1 MFKLSRK
8 TVINF
13 TLVSCAVLLVSNF
26 LSCFKN
32 PAQKIFKPHLSFI
45 GLVKRELSG
54 FIFYH
59 RNMIQAE
66 RLQNDIDLLRWR
78 LFDLRELSQEN
89 TRLKNLFNFKQKSS
103 LRLVAARVIGRSLD
117 SWSSSVIID
126 KGRYNGIKSGM
137 GVISPQG
144 LVGSIVESTDNTS
157 KVLLINDPNQG
168 ISCIVQRSRQEGLVS
183 GILGTNLIMRYLPDE
198 AQIIVGDIIITS
210 ELSQIYPKGLLLGR
224 VVDIG
229 REFSG
234 LNRYAL
240 VKPAVDLTNI
250 EEVLVVIP

>member
-1 MFKLSRK
+1 MFKLPRK
-8 TVINF
+8 TLINVI
-13 TLVSCAVLLVSNF
+13 LVCGVVFLVFNF

-32 PAQKIFKPHLSFI
+32 PAQKIFKPHLSLI

-54 FIFYH
+54 VIFYH
-59 RNMIQAE
+59 RNMLQAE
-66 RLQNDIDLLRWR
+66 RLQNDVNLLRWR

-89 TRLKNLFNFKQKSS
+89 ARLKNLLNFKQKSS
-103 LRLVAARVIGRSLD
+103 LRFVAARVIGRSVD

-137 GVISPQG
+137 VVISPQG
-144 LVGSIVESTDNTS
+144 LVGSIVESMDNTS

-168 ISCIVQRSRQEGLVS
+168 IFCIVQRSRQEGLVN
-183 GILGTNLIMRYLPDE
+183 GALGSNLVMRYLPDE
-198 AQIIVGDIIITS
+198 AQIIVGDVIVTS
-210 ELSQIYPKGLLLGR
+210 ELSQIYPKGLLVGR
-224 VVDIG
+224 VTNIG

-240 VKPAVDLTNI
+240 VKPVVDLASI
-250 EEVLVVIP
+250 EEVLVIIP